1 MINFKNLRRETQ
13 ERTYCGGSPMTK
25 QRPLI
30 NIIKGLVRK
39 ARLPRFFNRKGP
51 RWHPTWQVLLCYA
64 VYCLH
69 TTSWRRAARFMRE
82 FYGQDLHWTCWQ
94 KAIAKWPL
102 WVWYALQRAS
112 AGDEACEIAA
122 IDGTSY
128 SRSNPSQHFFTR
140 ILGGRTS
147 RPVQEIALV
156 DVKRRKFLSWR
167 VRANPRGE
175 TRRPIPDSQQ
185 PRHA

>member
-64 VYCLH
+64 VLLLAYDFL
-69 TTSWRRAARFMRE
+69 
-82 FYGQDLHWTCWQ
+82 
-94 KAIAKWPL
+94 
-102 WVWYALQRAS
+102 AS
-112 AGDEACEIAA
+112 CRQVHE
-122 IDGTSY
+122 
-128 SRSNPSQHFFTR
+128 RVLR
-140 ILGGRTS
+140 S
-147 RPVQEIALV
+147 RPAL
-156 DVKRRKFLSWR
+156 DVLAKGYREMAFVGVACATARQRRRRSMRDRGHRWHIVFAKQPEPAFLHENTRWPNQQTCTRDRSCR
-167 VRANPRGE
+167 RE
-175 TRRPIPDSQQ
+175 TSKIPLVARSRQPARRNATS
-185 PRHA
+185 HT